1 MDLASKIEKIFLD
14 CLYKPEEIDND
25 KTPQDAVLVQG
36 IVRDFGF
43 HPQRL
48 QSHKE
53 EIRLLLTEMPKEF
66 HKQGGGG
73 WSFLNLCMDK
83 NGDQWGEHPNME
95 QLVALAIGCG
105 LGNYQLPKDLWA
117 SLPGGMP
124 YVVFDVEQ
132 P

>member
-1 MDLASKIEKIFLD
+1 MDLAGKIETIFLD
-14 CLYKPEEIDND
+14 CLYKPEEIDNG
-25 KTPQDAVLVQG
+25 KTPQDAILVQG

-53 EIRLLLTEMPKEF
+53 EVRLLLTEMPKEF
-66 HKQGGGG
+66 HRQGGGG
-73 WSFLNLCMDK
+73 WTFLNLCMDK
-83 NGDQWGEHPNME
+83 NGNQWGEHLNME
-95 QLVALAIGCG
+95 QLVVLAIGCG
-105 LGNYQLPKDLWA
+105 LGKYQLPKDLWV